1 MFINMYINVI
11 NGINDDWETQ
21 NMLSDIVISDLRRLF
36 KNIRLISFP
45 RNDCLLKNPNQKELV
60 NIQFGKNN
68 KATKCLFSINC

>member
-21 NMLSDIVISDLRRLF
+21 NMLSDIVMSDLRRLF

-60 NIQFGKNN
+60 NIQFCKNN